1 MSDERLIADALGKAQ
16 DILKAYI
23 QPGPRDPEKT
33 INELLAVLDDE
44 KLVAAQERAVW
55 ASKK

>member
-23 QPGPRDPEKT
+23 QPGPHDPEKT
-33 INELLAVLDDE
+33 ISELIAVLDNE
-44 KLVAAQERAVW
+44 SLVAAQERAVW
-55 ASKK
+55 ANKK